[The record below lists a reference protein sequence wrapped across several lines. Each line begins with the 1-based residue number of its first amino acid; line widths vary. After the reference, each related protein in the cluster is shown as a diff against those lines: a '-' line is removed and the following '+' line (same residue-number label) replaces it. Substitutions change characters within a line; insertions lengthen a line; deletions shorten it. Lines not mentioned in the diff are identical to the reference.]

1 VRSLDE
7 QRILVTGSTDGLGRR
22 VADELAGRG
31 AHVIV
36 HGRAPGKVE
45 EAVRETGAAEG
56 LAADLGDLA
65 QVRRMAGEAGE
76 LDTLVNNAG
85 LIESERRESAD
96 GYELTLAVNHLSHFL
111 LTELL
116 LPRMREP
123 ARIVNVS
130 SIGQVPLDWD
140 DLMFERGYEGYTAYA
155 KSKLAQVLFTVELA
169 ERLAGRDITVNAVHP
184 ATMMDTKMVLANLGR
199 PRSSV
204 EEGVE
209 AVLRL
214 VADPDL
220 DGASGRFFDG
230 ARESAAHAQ
239 AYDAAERRRLWE
251 ESERLTRA
259 ATDTPPCA
267 RRIRAARGSARARP
281 SRALAAG
288 HEPSACGWARAERFG
303 PRWLVD
309 GMNVIGSRPTGW
321 WRDRPRAMR
330 ELVEELKRLREP
342 VTVVFDGR
350 PFELEDTGEV
360 EVLFASRRGR
370 NAADDDIAALAADA
384 QEPLRVVTSD
394 AELADRVRRSGVE
407 VVGARAFR
415 RRLDEL

>member
-1 VRSLDE
+1 VRPLDE

-22 VADELAGRG
+22 VAAELAGRG

-36 HGRAPGKVE
+36 HGRDPAKVE
-45 EAVRETGAAEG
+45 EAVRETGAAGG
-56 LAADLGDLA
+56 LVADLADLA
-65 QVRRMAGEAGE
+65 QVRRLAGEAGE
-76 LDTLVNNAG
+76 IDTLVNNAG
-85 LIESERRESAD
+85 VIESERRESAD

-130 SIGQVPLDWD
+130 SIGQIPLDWD
-140 DLMFERGYEGYTAYA
+140 DLMFERGYEAYTAYA

-169 ERLAGRDITVNAVHP
+169 ERLAGRDITVNALHP

-204 EEGVE
+204 EQGVE

-220 DGASGRFFDG
+220 DGVSGRFFDG
-230 ARESAAHAQ
+230 TRESAAHGQ
-239 AYDAAERRRLWE
+239 AYDAAERRRLWD

-259 ATDTPPCA
+259 ATDPPPCA
-267 RRIRAARGSARARP
+267 RRIRAHSA
-281 SRALAAG
+281 
-288 HEPSACGWARAERFG
+288 EPSACGWARAERFG

-350 PFELEDTGEV
+350 PFELDDPGEV

-394 AELADRVRRSGVE
+394 GELADRVRRSGVE
-407 VVGARAFR
+407 VVGAGAFR

>member
-1 VRSLDE
+1 LRPLDQ

-22 VADELAGRG
+22 VAAELARRG

-36 HGRAPGKVE
+36 HGRDPAKVD
-45 EAVRETGAAEG
+45 EAVGETGAAEG
-56 LAADLGDLA
+56 LVADLADLA
-65 QVRRMAGEAGE
+65 QVRRLADEAGE

-85 LIESERRESAD
+85 VIEPERRESAD

-111 LTELL
+111 LTELV
-116 LPRMREP
+116 LPRVREP

-130 SIGQVPLDWD
+130 SIGQAPLDWD
-140 DLMFERGYEGYTAYA
+140 DLMFVRGYEGYTAYA
-155 KSKLAQVLFTVELA
+155 KSKLAQVLFTMELA
-169 ERLAGRDITVNAVHP
+169 ERLAGREITVNALHP
-184 ATMMDTKMVLANLGR
+184 ATLMATKIVTGNLGH

-209 AVLRL
+209 AVVRL
-214 VADPDL
+214 VADPEL
-220 DGASGRFFDG
+220 DGVSGRFFDG
-230 ARESAAHAQ
+230 TRESAAHGQ
-239 AYDAAERRRLWE
+239 AYDAAARRRMWV

-259 ATDTPPCA
+259 ATDTPHC
-267 RRIRAARGSARARP
+267 
-281 SRALAAG
+281 
-288 HEPSACGWARAERFG
+288 FG

-330 ELVEELKRLREP
+330 QLVEELKRLEEP

-350 PFELEDTGEV
+350 PFELEDPGEV

-370 NAADDDIAALAADA
+370 NAADDDIAALASDA

-394 AELADRVRRSGVE
+394 GELADRVRRSGVE
-407 VVGARAFR
+407 VVGAGAFR
-415 RRLDEL
+415 RRPDDL